1 MKKFIVSLA
10 FIISGLFVA
19 DRIGG
24 IGMNWVYEHTND
36 VLSPKLR
43 YIRQD
48 IHEDVVLMGASRC
61 HHHYLPSIL
70 SKTLG
75 MSVYNAGVG
84 GSNNIFSHYMVLCHI
99 LARYTP
105 KIICLEVM
113 PTDYCQQTDTYNAL
127 SFFAPLFGY
136 NESADSIYRL
146 AGYYYKYHL
155 SHLYRYNAKAS
166 SNLLGLVL
174 NRQSGND
181 NGCIPLPKPNQF
193 PKKPTIEEARN
204 DIDSLKIR
212 YIQRFADLCHER
224 RIKLIFT
231 VSPKFTIVDSAHYT
245 ILKDIAKE
253 NGIPFL
259 DYHTCRLYHDHA
271 EYFKDSSHL
280 WNKGARKF
288 SQEFANDLKNTIEKQ
303 TTESDEQHTIGYVS
317 ACS

>member
-1 MKKFIVSLA
+1 
-10 FIISGLFVA
+10 
-19 DRIGG
+19 
-24 IGMNWVYEHTND
+24 
-36 VLSPKLR
+36 
-43 YIRQD
+43 
-48 IHEDVVLMGASRC
+48 
-61 HHHYLPSIL
+61 
-70 SKTLG
+70 

-113 PTDYCQQTDTYNAL
+113 PTDYCQQTDTYHAL

-136 NESADSIYRL
+136 NQAADSVYQL
-146 AGYYYKYHL
+146 AETYYQYHI
-155 SHLYRYNAKAS
+155 SHLYRYNAKVS

-174 NRQSGND
+174 NRQVGND
-181 NGCIPLPKPNQF
+181 NGYIPLPKPNPF
-193 PKKPTIEEARN
+193 PKELATEETEN
-204 DIDSLKIR
+204 VIDSLKIR

-231 VSPKFTIVDSAHYT
+231 VSPKFTIVDSAHYH

-280 WNKGARKF
+280 WDEGARKF

-303 TTESDEQHTIGYVS
+303 TTESEEQHTIGYVS

>member
-1 MKKFIVSLA
+1 MKKFILSFV
-10 FIISGLFVA
+10 FIIVGLFVV

-24 IGMNWVYEHTND
+24 VGMSWVNGHTKD
-36 VLSPKLR
+36 VLGPKLQ
-43 YIRQD
+43 YLRQD

-70 SKTLG
+70 SQTLR
-75 MSVYNAGVG
+75 MSVYNAGIG

-99 LARYTP
+99 LARHTP

-113 PTDYCQQTDTYNAL
+113 TTDYCQQSDAFNAL

-181 NGCIPLPKPNQF
+181 NGYIPLPKPNQF

-212 YIQRFADLCHER
+212 YIQRFADICHER
-224 RIKLIFT
+224 GIKLIFM
-231 VSPKFTIVDSAHYT
+231 VSPKFTTVDSSHYN
-245 ILKDIAKE
+245 ILKDIAKK

-259 DYHTCRLYHDHA
+259 DYHTCRLYHNHA
-271 EYFKDSSHL
+271 EYFKDISHL
-280 WNKGARKF
+280 WDEGARLF
-288 SQEFANDLKNTIEKQ
+288 SWLFANDLKEKLRQ
-303 TTESDEQHTIGYVS
+303 GNQGTVM
-317 ACS
+317 

>member
-1 MKKFIVSLA
+1 MKKFILSFV
-10 FIISGLFVA
+10 FIIVGLFVV

-24 IGMNWVYEHTND
+24 VGMSWVNGHTKD
-36 VLSPKLR
+36 VLGPKLQ
-43 YIRQD
+43 YLRQD

-70 SKTLG
+70 SQTLR
-75 MSVYNAGVG
+75 MSVYNAGIG

-99 LARYTP
+99 LARHTP

-113 PTDYCQQTDTYNAL
+113 TTDYCQQSDAFNAL

-181 NGCIPLPKPNQF
+181 NGYIPLPKPNQF

-212 YIQRFADLCHER
+212 YIQRFADICHER
-224 RIKLIFT
+224 GIKLIFM
-231 VSPKFTIVDSAHYT
+231 VSPKFTTVDSSHYN
-245 ILKDIAKE
+245 ILKDIAKKT
-253 NGIPFL
+253 GIPFL
-259 DYHTCRLYHDHA
+259 DYHTCRLYHNHA
-271 EYFKDSSHL
+271 EYFKDISHL
-280 WNKGARKF
+280 WDEGARLF
-288 SQEFANDLKNTIEKQ
+288 SWLFANDLKEKLRQ
-303 TTESDEQHTIGYVS
+303 GNQGTVM
-317 ACS
+317 

>member
-43 YIRQD
+43 YLHQD

-136 NESADSIYRL
+136 NEAADSVYQL
-146 AGYYYKYHL
+146 AETYYQYHI
-155 SHLYRYNAKAS
+155 SHLYRYNAKVS

-174 NRQSGND
+174 NRQVGND
-181 NGCIPLPKPNQF
+181 NGYIPLPKPNPF
-193 PKKPTIEEARN
+193 PKELTTEETKN

-231 VSPKFTIVDSAHYT
+231 VSPKYTIVDSAHYH

-271 EYFKDSSHL
+271 EYFKDRSHL
-280 WNKGARKF
+280 WDEGARKF
-288 SQEFANDLKNTIEKQ
+288 SQIFANDLKDTIEQGIRGNLLK
-303 TTESDEQHTIGYVS
+303 YLLL
-317 ACS
+317 

>member
-1 MKKFIVSLA
+1 MKKFILSFV
-10 FIISGLFVA
+10 FIIVGLFVV

-24 IGMNWVYEHTND
+24 VGMSWVNGHTKD
-36 VLSPKLR
+36 VLGPKLQ
-43 YIRQD
+43 YLRQD

-70 SKTLG
+70 SQTLR
-75 MSVYNAGVG
+75 MSVYNAGIG

-99 LARYTP
+99 LARHTP

-113 PTDYCQQTDTYNAL
+113 TTDYCQQSDAFNAL

-146 AGYYYKYHL
+146 TGYYYKYHL

-181 NGCIPLPKPNQF
+181 NGYIPLPKPNQF

-212 YIQRFADLCHER
+212 YIQRFADICHER
-224 RIKLIFT
+224 GIKLIFM
-231 VSPKFTIVDSAHYT
+231 VSPKFTTVDSSHYN
-245 ILKDIAKE
+245 ILKDIAKK

-259 DYHTCRLYHDHA
+259 DYHTCRLYHNHA
-271 EYFKDSSHL
+271 EYFKDISHL
-280 WNKGARKF
+280 WDEGARLF
-288 SQEFANDLKNTIEKQ
+288 SWLFANDLKEKLRQ
-303 TTESDEQHTIGYVS
+303 GNQGTVM
-317 ACS
+317 